1 MPSQAD
7 SSYYTFQEIIT
18 QSAAWRAVLQ
28 DADLQAS
35 ALRGYWHPEKTQE
48 VICIGCGSTYFLAR
62 TAAATFQGVTGVSGK
77 AHPASELLLFPDT
90 VLSNGAGRMLVA
102 ISRSGETTETLRAM
116 ETFRARDSGPV
127 VGVVCYPATSLERLT
142 SISTVA
148 REAHE
153 QSVAQTRSFTS
164 MLVAVQA
171 LVSIVAGQPFSSRFC
186 ELPELGAALIKD
198 NLDLAQQIGRD
209 AALERFYFLGSGP
222 FYGLACEAMLKM
234 KEMSL
239 SYSEA
244 YHFLEFRH
252 GPMSMVNRQTL
263 VVGLLST
270 AALPHEIAVLK
281 DMRALGGRVLAITPA
296 KLPSEAAD
304 YQVVLPQG
312 LTDLERGALY
322 LPALQLLAF
331 YRSLHNGLNPDT
343 PTNLTAVVNLDI

>member
-1 MPSQAD
+1 MPRQAD
-7 SSYYTFQEIIT
+7 DSYYTFQEITT
-18 QSAAWRAVLQ
+18 QPAAWRAMLQ
-28 DADLQAS
+28 DAESQTS
-35 ALRGYWHPEKTQE
+35 ALRSYWQREKLQE
-48 VICIGCGSTYFLAR
+48 IICIGCGSTHYLAR
-62 TAAATFQGVTGVSGK
+62 TAAVTFQGMTGVSGK
-77 AHPASELLLFPDT
+77 AYPASELLLFPHI
-90 VLSNGAGRMLVA
+90 VLSSSAGRMLVA
-102 ISRSGETTETLRAM
+102 ISRSGETTETLKAM
-116 ETFRARDSGPV
+116 EVFRTRDPGPV
-127 VGVVCYPATSLERLT
+127 LGVVCYPDTSLAKLT
-142 SISTVA
+142 SVSLVA

-171 LVSIVAGQPFSSRFC
+171 LVSIMAGHTLSRRFF
-186 ELPELGAALIKD
+186 ELPELGAAIITDSLS
-198 NLDLAQQIGRD
+198 LAQQLGGD

-270 AALPHEIAVLK
+270 AALSHEIAVLK

-296 KLPSEAAD
+296 ELPPEAAD
-304 YQVVLPQG
+304 YQIVLPKG

-322 LPALQLLAF
+322 LPPLQLLAF

-343 PTNLTAVVNLDI
+343 PTNLTAVVSLDI

>member
-1 MPSQAD
+1 MQSQAD
-7 SSYYTFQEIIT
+7 GSYYTLREIIT
-18 QSAAWRAVLQ
+18 QPAAWRAMLQ
-28 DADLQAS
+28 EADLQAS
-35 ALRGYWHPEKTQE
+35 ALRSHWRPDKTQE
-48 VICIGCGSTYFLAR
+48 VICIGCGSTHYLAR
-62 TAAATFQGVTGVSGK
+62 TAAATFQGMTGIPGK
-77 AHPASELLLFPDT
+77 AYPASELLLFPHI
-90 VLSNGAGRMLVA
+90 VLSGSAGRMLVA
-102 ISRSGETTETLRAM
+102 ISRSGETTETLKAI

-127 VGVVCYPATSLERLT
+127 LGIVCYPDTSLAGLA
-142 SISTVA
+142 SLSLVA

-164 MLVAVQA
+164 MLVGVQA
-171 LVSIVAGQPFSSRFC
+171 LVSIMADRPLSRRFC
-186 ELPELGAALIKD
+186 ELPELGAAIIAESLS
-198 NLDLAQQIGRD
+198 LAQQLAGD

-239 SYSEA
+239 SHSEA

-263 VVGLLST
+263 VVGLLSV

-296 KLPSEAAD
+296 ELPPETAD
-304 YQVVLPQG
+304 YQIVLPKG

-343 PTNLTAVVNLDI
+343 PINLTAVVNLDM